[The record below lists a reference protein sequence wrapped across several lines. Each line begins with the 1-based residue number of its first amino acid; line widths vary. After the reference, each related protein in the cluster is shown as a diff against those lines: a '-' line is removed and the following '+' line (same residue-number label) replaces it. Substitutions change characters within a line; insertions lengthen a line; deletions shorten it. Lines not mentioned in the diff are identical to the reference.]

1 MTAGDAPT
9 GLAPQAAGEGLAA
22 DVRLRR
28 GGFTLDVDLAV
39 PPGGTLALLGP
50 NGSGKSTVLGVLA
63 GLLVPDTGTVV
74 WRGRTLTR
82 APDLLVPPAERR
94 IGLLGQEP
102 LLFPHLSVL
111 DNVAF
116 GPRSRRLPDAA
127 ARATRWLERLGVA
140 HLAQRRPRGLSG
152 GQAARVAL
160 ARALAAEPEV
170 LLLDEPLASLDAAA
184 APELRHLLAETLRD
198 AGLTTVLVSH
208 DVLDAA
214 LVADHVAVLR
224 EGRVVEHGPRAE
236 VLGAPRTEF
245 TAAFVGVNLVPVG
258 FGGLRPAAGPPA
270 AAVARLRF
278 RPAAV
283 TVSEQRPGGDNTW
296 EATVRWLEPA
306 TGGVRVRL
314 ATPGQP
320 DVLADVDAAAL
331 GHLRPGAR
339 VWAHVP
345 AESVQALG
353 RGEHAACESPT

>member
-1 MTAGDAPT
+1 
-9 GLAPQAAGEGLAA
+9 
-22 DVRLRR
+22 
-28 GGFTLDVDLAV
+28 
-39 PPGGTLALLGP
+39 
-50 NGSGKSTVLGVLA
+50 
-63 GLLVPDTGTVV
+63 
-74 WRGRTLTR
+74 
-82 APDLLVPPAERR
+82 
-94 IGLLGQEP
+94 
-102 LLFPHLSVL
+102 

-170 LLLDEPLASLDAAA
+170 LLLDEPLASLDAVA

-258 FGGLRPAAGPPA
+258 FGGLRPAA
-270 AAVARLRF
+270 
-278 RPAAV
+278 V
-283 TVSEQRPGGDNTW
+283 TVWEQRPGGDNTW

-306 TGGVRVRL
+306 PGGVRVRL

-353 RGEHAACESPT
+353 RGEQAACESPT